1 MQKAGVKD
9 AANAHCVPP
18 GGEAVLWV
26 PKIQPREGQTR
37 PAAEYQ
43 EREADY
49 HLVLSG
55 NGIGK
60 KKTWKEIA
68 SGERGDCHFI

>member
-1 MQKAGVKD
+1 M
-9 AANAHCVPP
+9 
-18 GGEAVLWV
+18 LWV
-26 PKIQPREGQTR
+26 PKTQPRGGQTR
-37 PAAEYQ
+37 PAAEFQ

-60 KKTWKEIA
+60 KKTWKEMA
-68 SGERGDCHFI
+68 SGERGELPFYIGDQSHTGDI